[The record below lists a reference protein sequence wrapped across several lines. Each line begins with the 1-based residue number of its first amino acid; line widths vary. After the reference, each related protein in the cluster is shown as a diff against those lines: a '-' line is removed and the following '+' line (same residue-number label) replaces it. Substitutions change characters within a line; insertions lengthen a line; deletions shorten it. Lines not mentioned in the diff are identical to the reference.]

1 YSLQRMKWNVGKI
14 EKEALRKERIAE
26 VQLPLIQQAKKVL
39 EEQAIRY
46 VGETYPELKD
56 LYTQRHLLS
65 QKERQVLVQMKLWNE
80 ESGTV
85 YD

>member
-56 LYTQRHLLS
+56 LYTHRHLLS